1 MAPDLSETEGIGAD
15 VAGFQGTTMQGG
27 PASGPA
33 VRSRA
38 FKKAKR
44 HSRWV
49 RFAKIAIPFGS
60 ILAAAAVVFFA
71 YFEPFKK
78 IENLS
83 FGSIGVN
90 GSNVTMEAPKLTG
103 FKNDNRP
110 YEVTASAATQ
120 DVRKPNF
127 VELKDLR
134 ARIVTDD
141 RGSAARLEANIGVL
155 DTQKEQINL
164 RENVRVRTDGGQEV
178 HMRSAFVDFK
188 SGGVTSNEPVTV
200 ILGGNGQIEAE
211 GLKVTDSGKVLS
223 FKGRVRTTFMPAA
236 ASEFA
241 SPAPAGTDST
251 APASSPAAATDAAQ
265 PTSVRP

>member
-1 MAPDLSETEGIGAD
+1 VAD
-15 VAGFQGTTMQGG
+15 IQGTTMRGS

-38 FKKAKR
+38 IVKARR

-49 RFAKIAIPFGS
+49 RFAKIAIPLGS
-60 ILAAAAVVFFA
+60 LLGIAGVGLVA
-71 YFEPFKK
+71 YYDPFRH

-83 FGSIGVN
+83 FGTIGVS
-90 GSNVTMEAPKLTG
+90 GTNVTMESPKLTG

-127 VELKDLR
+127 VRLADLR

-141 RGSAARLEANIGVL
+141 RGSVARLKAATGVL
-155 DTQKEQINL
+155 NTQKEVLRLRRDVQVTTDAGHEVQLKTATIN
-164 RENVRVRTDGGQEV
+164 
-178 HMRSAFVDFK
+178 FK
-188 SGGVTSNEPVTV
+188 AGTVVSKEPVTV
-200 ILGGNGQIEAE
+200 SFTDGVIHAK
-211 GLKVTDSGKVLS
+211 GLKVTENGKVMS
-223 FKGRVRTTFMPAA
+223 FTGRVSTVLQPSSKDST
-236 ASEFA
+236 
-241 SPAPAGTDST
+241 SPAPVAADTSST
-251 APASSPAAATDAAQ
+251 ASAAQ